1 MSNDPIADMLIRIKN
16 AHMAGHKEVVM
27 PHSKMKLAIA
37 QVLEENKYVER
48 VEVIEKAPQNEI
60 KLVLRY
66 VGSLPAITEVKRI
79 SKPGRRLYASV
90 NEIPEAL
97 GGYGITIVSTNKGV
111 VTGQVARQNNVGG
124 EILCQIW

>member
-16 AHMAGHKEVVM
+16 AHMAGHREVVM
-27 PHSKMKLAIA
+27 PHSKMKQAIA

>member
-27 PHSKMKLAIA
+27 PHSKMKQAIA